1 MPLNN
6 FHPAVADWFQ
16 ATFAAPTPCQMQAW
30 QAFKAGRHS
39 LIAAPTGSGKTLAA
53 FLAAI
58 DDLAHLAEA
67 GRLRQETRILYISP
81 LKALSNDV
89 HKNLELPLDG
99 INQRLFEAGSG
110 GMALTCAVRT
120 GDTPQAVRAVMGKAP
135 PHILVTTPESAY
147 VLLTSDGGR
156 RMLKSVRT
164 VIVDEIH
171 AVAGSKRGSHL
182 ALTLERLERLVGGRG
197 EFIRPL
203 ARIGLSATQKPIEE
217 VANFLTGGADCHI
230 IDTGHRRKLDL
241 GLELPESPLEA
252 LLSGDA
258 AGQVYERMAALIREH
273 KTTLV
278 FVNTRRLAE
287 RVARALS
294 ERLGEDAVTAHHG
307 SLAREQ
313 RLAAETRLKTGQLQA
328 LVATA
333 SLELGI
339 DVGDVELVCQLGTT
353 GSIATFLQRV
363 GRAGHFLGGLPKG
376 RLFPTSRDELI
387 ECIALLDA
395 VRRGELDQLVI
406 PPQPLD
412 VLAQQ
417 IVAMVA
423 CEEWGEDDLY
433 EAVRRAWPYR
443 ALGREQFD
451 AVLAMLAEGYTSRR
465 GTRGAYL
472 HRDAINRRLKARR
485 GARLTALTCGGAIP
499 DNADYRVVVE
509 PSGEFVGS
517 VHEDF
522 AIESLPGDIF
532 QLGNT
537 AWRILRLD
545 ASTLRVEDAQGQPP
559 SIPFWLGEA
568 PGRTWELSQGVA
580 RVRQVLA
587 GEQGEAPLAWLEQL
601 GVTGY
606 AAEQAANYMAAAKAT
621 LGTVPTLDTV
631 IFERFFDEA
640 GGMQFIIHAP
650 FGSRVNRAWGLSLR
664 KRFCRTFNFEL
675 QAAATEDA
683 VLLSLGASQSF
694 PLEDVARFL
703 HPNTV
708 RDILVQALLAA
719 PMFTVRWR
727 WNAAC
732 ALAIQR
738 FQGGRKT
745 PPHLLRMQAE
755 DLVTAV
761 FPDQLACF
769 ENIQGDRE
777 VPDHPL
783 VNQTVDD
790 CLHEAMDFDR
800 FLEIVKGLNDGRIRV
815 VAKDLVEP
823 SPLAAAM
830 LTARV
835 YSFLDGAPAEERRT
849 RAVASRRWLDPT
861 SADDLG
867 KLDPAAIARVRE
879 EAWPDARDADELHD
893 ALMQA
898 GFIMAA
904 EAAAHWPKLFE
915 VLVVQGRAVSLELC
929 RHAGMDC
936 RHPWPGMVQD
946 EAPIGTFPGHGLR
959 HSLPERRSFCSS
971 PSSSLGTRPGQLP
984 LPVSAYPIQP
994 AQGKPELPEPGS
1006 QAGAWEPAYP
1016 LPQGQIRRERIWSHP
1031 EGGGQDSP
1039 QSEGRVRELNGHGFL
1054 SSLTP
1059 SPSPE
1064 GRGGPL
1070 WIAAERWPQFRAL
1083 YPGSSPEPPLH
1094 LPPQLEQQ
1102 SWSAEDALIE
1112 IVRGRL
1118 CCCGPLTAGD
1128 LAQALALPES
1138 SVEVALLRLES
1149 EGLVLRGKFTDTSFS
1164 KTDDTI
1170 AHSPLAKQEGNLQW
1184 CERNLLARIHRYT
1197 VNRLRQEIEP
1207 VPTAVF
1213 MAFLLRWQHMH
1224 PETCRQGRDALA
1236 AVLDQLEGF
1245 EAAASAWEAD
1255 ILPARLADYD
1265 PSWLDGLCQSGRYVW
1280 TRLSPATGTA
1290 PVKTSP
1296 LAFLPRKQLNLW
1308 RSLQGEGGGAELSA
1322 NAKRLQHA
1330 LTQYGAQFFEE
1341 LWEHS
1346 DLLKTQAEDALAEL
1360 VAQGLVRSDSFI
1372 GLRALLVP
1380 EDKKRRLRQ
1389 INPLFGLDDAGRWSL
1404 AGGPPASGGEGGGEA
1419 AEHIARVLLRRYG
1432 VVFKAMLGRESTIPP
1447 WQTLLPIYRRLE
1459 ARGDI
1464 RGGRFVAGQ
1473 YGEQF
1478 ALPEA
1483 LESLRKLKGVAGEEI
1498 LALSAA
1504 DPLNLLGLILPGAKL
1519 PALPSNRLLL
1529 QGGLPLA
1536 LLAGKE
1542 TQFLQEV
1549 ATERRWELENRLLR
1563 RTVPQALR
1571 L

>member
-1 MPLNN
+1 MPLKN
-6 FHPAVADWFQ
+6 FHPAVAGWFQ
-16 ATFAAPTPCQMQAW
+16 ATFAAPTPCQTQAW
-30 QAFKAGRHS
+30 QAFKEGRHS

-110 GMALTCAVRT
+110 GLALTCAVRT
-120 GDTPQAVRAVMGKAP
+120 GDTPQAARAVMGKAP

-156 RMLKSVRT
+156 RMLKGVRT

-182 ALTLERLERLVGGRG
+182 ALTLERLERLVGNGRQSAAVG
-197 EFIRPL
+197 WAPPTAPML
-203 ARIGLSATQKPIEE
+203 DVHGGQCPPYNSALTRIGLSATQKPIEA

-230 IDTGHRRKLDL
+230 IDTGHQRRLDL

-252 LLSGDA
+252 LLSGEA
-258 AGQVYERMAALIREH
+258 AGQVYQRMAALIREH

-294 ERLGEDAVTAHHG
+294 EILGEDAVTAHHG

-313 RLAAETRLKTGQLQA
+313 RLAAETRLKAGQLQA

-363 GRAGHFLGGLPKG
+363 GRAGHFLGGIPKG

-395 VRRGELDQLVI
+395 VRRGELDRLHI

-423 CEEWGEDDLY
+423 CEEWGEGDLY
-433 EAVRRAWPYR
+433 DAVRRAWPYR
-443 ALGREQFD
+443 NLSREEFD
-451 AVLAMLAEGYTSRR
+451 AVLMMLAEGYTSRR

-472 HRDAINRRLKARR
+472 HRDAIHSRLKARR

-545 ASTLRVEDAQGQPP
+545 AGTLRVEDAQGQPP

-587 GEQGEAPLAWLEQL
+587 GELGESPSAWLEQL

-606 AAEQAANYMAAAKAT
+606 AAEQAANYMAAAKTT

-650 FGSRVNRAWGLSLR
+650 YGSRVNRAWGLSLR

-732 ALAIQR
+732 ALAIRR

-769 ENIQGDRE
+769 ENLQGDRE

-783 VNQTVDD
+783 VKQTVDD
-790 CLHEAMDFDR
+790 CLHEAMDFER
-800 FLEIVKGLNDGRIRV
+800 FLDIVKGLNDGRIHV

-849 RAVASRRWLDPT
+849 RAVAGRRWLDPA

-879 EAWPDARDADELHD
+879 EAWPEARDADELHD

-898 GFIMAA
+898 GFIAAA
-904 EAAAHWPKLFE
+904 EAATHWPRLFQA
-915 VLVVQGRAVSLELC
+915 LVDQGRAAML
-929 RHAGMDC
+929 D
-936 RHPWPGMVQD
+936 
-946 EAPIGTFPGHGLR
+946 
-959 HSLPERRSFCSS
+959 
-971 PSSSLGTRPGQLP
+971 
-984 LPVSAYPIQP
+984 
-994 AQGKPELPEPGS
+994 
-1006 QAGAWEPAYP
+1006 
-1016 LPQGQIRRERIWSHP
+1016 
-1031 EGGGQDSP
+1031 
-1039 QSEGRVRELNGHGFL
+1039 
-1054 SSLTP
+1054 
-1059 SPSPE
+1059 
-1064 GRGGPL
+1064 GRGEFIRPAPAPSGRINSPLQL

-1083 YPGSSPEPPLH
+1083 YPGQSPEPPLH
-1094 LPPQLEQQ
+1094 LPAPLDQQ
-1102 SWSAEDALIE
+1102 NWSAEDALTE

-1118 CCCGPLTAGD
+1118 CCCGPLTAGE
-1128 LAQALALPES
+1128 LAQALALSES
-1138 SVEVALLRLES
+1138 SVEAALLRLEN
-1149 EGLVLRGKFTDTSFS
+1149 EGLVLRGKFTDSSFS

-1170 AHSPLAKQEGNLQW
+1170 ANSPLAKQEGNLQW

-1207 VPTAVF
+1207 VPAQVF
-1213 MAFLLRWQHMH
+1213 MAFLLRWQHLH
-1224 PETCRQGRDALA
+1224 PETRLQGRDALA

-1265 PSWLDGLCQSGRYVW
+1265 PAWLDGLCQSGRYVW
-1280 TRLSPATGTA
+1280 TRLSPAAGSA

-1296 LAFLPRKQLNLW
+1296 LAFLPRKQLNVW

-1322 NAKRLQHA
+1322 NAQRLQHA
-1330 LTQYGAQFFEE
+1330 LREHGAQFFEE

-1380 EDKKRRLRQ
+1380 EEKKRRLRQ

-1404 AGGPPASGGEGGGEA
+1404 AANTLTPAPLPQGEGINEA
-1419 AEHIARVLLRRYG
+1419 AEHIARVLLRAATAWCLRPCWAG
-1432 VVFKAMLGRESTIPP
+1432 KAAFRPGRLCCRCTVAWKRAAISAAAV
-1447 WQTLLPIYRRLE
+1447 LLPASTASSSPCRRPWK
-1459 ARGDI
+1459 AC
-1464 RGGRFVAGQ
+1464 A
-1473 YGEQF
+1473 
-1478 ALPEA
+1478 
-1483 LESLRKLKGVAGEEI
+1483 
-1498 LALSAA
+1498 
-1504 DPLNLLGLILPGAKL
+1504 N
-1519 PALPSNRLLL
+1519 
-1529 QGGLPLA
+1529 
-1536 LLAGKE
+1536 
-1542 TQFLQEV
+1542 
-1549 ATERRWELENRLLR
+1549 
-1563 RTVPQALR
+1563 
-1571 L
+1571 